1 MGKNKN
7 VVIGDSSVTINGDVI
22 CGTDVTIGACVE
34 GNVKGSKDCTVY
46 ITGYIHGNVE
56 VEGRVEVMS
65 GASVEGN
72 ITCDTIIADAGSSI
86 NGTVKTSNT
95 KPVTSTVSS
104 PVTI

>member
-1 MGKNKN
+1 MIKVG
-7 VVIGDSSVTINGDVI
+7 VIFGG
-22 CGTDVTIGACVE
+22 E
-34 GNVKGSKDCTVY
+34 
-46 ITGYIHGNVE
+46 
-56 VEGRVEVMS
+56 
-65 GASVEGN
+65 SVEGN